1 MHTRLARDPFYPD
14 RQQAG
19 RVLTAWVQTEVGAD
33 GVVVGLARGGVA
45 VASEVASALGA
56 ELDVVAVRKVRHP
69 FQPEYALG
77 AVAPGDSVYVRA
89 SDGLTEAEVTAAVAE
104 AQCAAER
111 LDARLHERRPA
122 ADLHGRTV
130 LLVDDGLATGA
141 TMIAAARWAR
151 AQDAERIVAAVP
163 VAAQASARLVRAE
176 VDAFVCPVELLYFGA
191 VGLWYDR
198 FEQLDDE
205 DVIALLE
212 AAAARR
218 EKLGIS

>member
-1 MHTRLARDPFYPD
+1 MHTRLVRDPFYFD

-19 RVLTAWVQTEVGAD
+19 RVLAGWVQAEAGPGV
-33 GVVVGLARGGVA
+33 VVVGLARGGVA
-45 VASEVASALGA
+45 VAHEVAQALNA
-56 ELDVVAVRKVRHP
+56 ELDLVAVRKVRHP

-77 AVAPGDSVYVRA
+77 AVAPGGCAYLRG
-89 SDGLTEAEVTAAVAE
+89 SDGLSETEVTAAVGE
-104 AQCAAER
+104 AQRAAEQ

-122 ADLHGRTV
+122 LDLRGRTV

-151 AQDAERIVAAVP
+151 ARHAKRTVAAVP
-163 VAAQASARLVRAE
+163 VAAQESARLVRAE

-205 DVIALLE
+205 DVVALLE
-212 AAAARR
+212 EAAARR